1 MLEYD
6 PTTLQLI
13 KEPFAIHQRQTTS
26 PSVTE
31 LQELFSS
38 MCGAF
43 ERVYIVLDGL
53 DEAQEEVKIQLLEG
67 INAFPSNTR
76 TLIMS
81 RPLKSFECLVPGV
94 VLIDIEARNED
105 IELFVEKKIAQMPR
119 LRMVLAGT
127 EGEKRRICKTIREKS
142 GGM

>member
-1 MLEYD
+1 MLS
-6 PTTLQLI
+6 TI
-13 KEPFAIHQRQTTS
+13 CA
-26 PSVTE
+26 V
-31 LQELFSS
+31 
-38 MCGAF
+38 F
-43 ERVYIVLDGL
+43 EKVYVVLDGL
-53 DEAQEEVKIQLLEG
+53 DEAQEEVKIRLLEG

-127 EGEKRRICKTIREKS
+127 EGEKRRICKTIKEKS